1 MSKLTRYT
9 NPVDELFRGFFVKPM
24 DLPSDLTPQQ
34 ILMGLMCGNLH
45 LDVPEWC
52 ETEWRGLLEACLEPN
67 PSNRPSMSQ
76 ATREPRPRRNRSG
89 ADGSAN
95 VRIDERL
102 GQASVRLDQARAVAG
117 RRMGEA
123 AECTQEYVVRNPWKA
138 LGVAAFAGLIIGTM
152 LRSR

>member
-1 MSKLTRYT
+1 MNT
-9 NPVDELFRGFFVKPM
+9 ELNAEHSAVADMRSQVVQ
-24 DLPSDLTPQQ
+24 DLK
-34 ILMGLMCGNLH
+34 GLVA
-45 LDVPEWC
+45 D
-52 ETEWRGLLEACLEPN
+52 TESLLKEVVNA
-67 PSNRPSMSQ
+67 SNEEFTAVR
-76 ATREPRPRRNRSG
+76 A
-89 ADGSAN
+89 
-95 VRIDERL
+95 RIDERL